1 MVLLLVLVYQDKT
14 KGWPGTQIVLRK
26 VDNWL
31 TSCKQQQQQ
40 QLLHRQQVIRTASMR
55 TIGRPVDLVFHLLLT
70 FKNINIVKHGG
81 LTHLTFLLRLFYVL
95 CNLLNLLNRDFSLLI
110 SLTTS
115 DYQAVT
121 FFKQVN

>member
-1 MVLLLVLVYQDKT
+1 M
-14 KGWPGTQIVLRK
+14 
-26 VDNWL
+26 
-31 TSCKQQQQQ
+31 
-40 QLLHRQQVIRTASMR
+40 
-55 TIGRPVDLVFHLLLT
+55 
-70 FKNINIVKHGG
+70 VKHGG